1 MAMDGMS
8 DERKQDWQEAVPEI
22 QDQLDFLQSTAEEV
36 SDTRSIDPDVRAE
49 AISTAKSLAASLAE
63 FGFATPA
70 EHARAVLATL
80 DHAGLPQPERLEQQV
95 TALHESLAEALNE

>member
-1 MAMDGMS
+1 MDDMT
-8 DERKQDWQEAVPEI
+8 DEQKQGWQEAVLEI

-36 SDTRSIDPDVRAE
+36 ADTRSIDDDVRAE
-49 AISTAKSLAASLAE
+49 ALSTAKTLAASLAE
-63 FGFATPA
+63 FGLATPA

-80 DHAGLPQPERLEQQV
+80 NHAGLPQPERLEQQV

>member
-1 MAMDGMS
+1 MDDMS
-8 DERKQDWQEAVPEI
+8 DERKHAWHEAMTQI
-22 QDQLDFLQSTAEEV
+22 QDDLDFLQSTAEEV
-36 SDTRSIDPDVRAE
+36 ADTRTIESEVRAE
-49 AISTAKSLAASLAE
+49 AISVAKRLAATVAE

-95 TALHESLAEALNE
+95 TALHGSLARALNESS

>member
-1 MAMDGMS
+1 MSIDGMT
-8 DERKQDWQEAVPEI
+8 DERKQDWQEAVPQI

-36 SDTRSIDPDVRAE
+36 ADTRSIDDDVRAE
-49 AISTAKSLAASLAE
+49 AIANAKQLAASLAA

-70 EHARAVLATL
+70 ELARAVLATL

-95 TALHESLAEALNE
+95 TALHDSLAEALNE

>member
-1 MAMDGMS
+1 MAMDGMN
-8 DERKQDWQEAVPEI
+8 DEQKQDWQEADPEI

-36 SDTRSIDPDVRAE
+36 SDTRSIDDEVRAE
-49 AISTAKSLAASLAE
+49 AITTAKSLAASLDE

-80 DHAGLPQPERLEQQV
+80 DHGGLPQPERLEQQV
-95 TALHESLAEALNE
+95 TALHESLAEAM